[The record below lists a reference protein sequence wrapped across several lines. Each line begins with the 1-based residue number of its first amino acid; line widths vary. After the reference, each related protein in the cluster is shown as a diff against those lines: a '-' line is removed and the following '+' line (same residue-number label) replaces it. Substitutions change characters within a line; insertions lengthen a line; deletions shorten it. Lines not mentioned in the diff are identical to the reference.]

1 VINTWLFTFLLC
13 LASASS
19 LLAQTEKEKIQQI
32 ETQKQI
38 DKQRK
43 LTTKL
48 DSAIRLSDE
57 GQYELADAKFKAV
70 LKEIRSVPTDLTYH
84 FGKNSFLLGKYKQS
98 VDWLT
103 KYIQLKGTSGQ
114 FSEAAVGWLSQ
125 AEGELIKEKEREAKL
140 ASEVLSSDFTI
151 DCGPTGKV
159 ACTICKGSTVVVKKN
174 YFGDTYATCNYCHK
188 LGYLSCEEYNLL
200 LKGRLK
206 PNSDSSGK

>member
-1 VINTWLFTFLLC
+1 MTKSLFLTLFLFS
-13 LASASS
+13 SAV
-19 LLAQTEKEKIQQI
+19 LFAQTEKEKIQQI
-32 ETQKQI
+32 EAQRQL

-48 DSAIRLSDE
+48 DSAIRLSEE
-57 GQYELADAKFKAV
+57 GQYEQADVKFKAV

-103 KYIQLKGTSGQ
+103 KYVQLKGTSGQ
-114 FSEAAVGWLSQ
+114 YSEAAIGWLSQ
-125 AEGELIKEKEREAKL
+125 AEAELIKEKEREAKL

-174 YFGDTYATCNYCHK
+174 YFGDTYATCQYCHK
-188 LGYLSCEEYNLL
+188 LGYLTCDEYNLL
-200 LKGRLK
+200 LKGKLK
-206 PNSDSSGK
+206 PSTE

>member
-1 VINTWLFTFLLC
+1 VTNIRFLIILFATIYTATLF
-13 LASASS
+13 
-19 LLAQTEKEKIQQI
+19 AQTEKEKIQQI
-32 ETQKQI
+32 EIQKQM

-48 DSAIRLSDE
+48 DSAIRLSEE
-57 GQYELADAKFKAV
+57 GQYEQADLKFKAV

-103 KYIQLKGTSGQ
+103 KYVQLKGTSGQ

-174 YFGDTYATCNYCHK
+174 YFGDTYSTCQYCHK
-188 LGYLSCEEYNLL
+188 LGYLTCEEYNML
-200 LKGRLK
+200 LKGKLK
-206 PNSDSSGK
+206 PSTE

>member
-1 VINTWLFTFLLC
+1 VTNLKLLIVLLVTISTATLF
-13 LASASS
+13 
-19 LLAQTEKEKIQQI
+19 AQTEKEKIQQI
-32 ETQKQI
+32 ETQKQM

-48 DSAIRLSDE
+48 DSAIRLSEE
-57 GQYELADAKFKAV
+57 GQYEQADVKFKAV

-103 KYIQLKGTSGQ
+103 KYVQLKGTSGQ

-174 YFGDTYATCNYCHK
+174 YFGDTYSTCQYCHR
-188 LGYLSCEEYNLL
+188 LGYLTCEEYNLL
-200 LKGRLK
+200 LKGKLK
-206 PNSDSSGK
+206 PSAD

>member
-1 VINTWLFTFLLC
+1 VTNIRFLIVLFATIYTATLF
-13 LASASS
+13 
-19 LLAQTEKEKIQQI
+19 AQTEKEKIQQI
-32 ETQKQI
+32 EIQKQM

-48 DSAIRLSDE
+48 DSAIRLSEE
-57 GQYELADAKFKAV
+57 GQYEQADLKFKAV

-103 KYIQLKGTSGQ
+103 KYVQLKGTSGQ

-174 YFGDTYATCNYCHK
+174 YFGDTYSTCQYCHK
-188 LGYLSCEEYNLL
+188 LGYLTCEEYNML
-200 LKGRLK
+200 LKGKLK
-206 PNSDSSGK
+206 ASAQ